1 MGCGRGSANEAAEGG
16 GAEARTVKDFPL
28 AALECALE
36 ASSRYFEEK
45 IFRLRRLARHC
56 VDEISSDLRGDGKGG
71 IVTGGSLHYSAA
83 QWQKLP
89 PIRRAIKEFEQDAR
103 EVSDALNAAMATTN
117 LLPPPIDDVMLDEKA
132 TEERNDAV
140 TDVLASHARRL
151 AAVGGLVRELSAD
164 LDSARELWELQ
175 LDGDRN
181 RTVQMNFRASVF
193 ALSAA
198 VAAVP
203 ASLGGMNMP
212 HGLETA
218 PIGVFW
224 SVAGGILI
232 GSTAVWYAFMR
243 RFRKA
248 GELTSARAG
257 ELASMQYI
265 LGNLDSLDD
274 AFSGVDGSSLTREA
288 LRDVMR
294 TEAGNVGA
302 PSEKEVFD
310 LLFKVFDTDRSRA
323 IDDAEWRRS
332 E

>member
-1 MGCGRGSANEAAEGG
+1 LN
-16 GAEARTVKDFPL
+16 
-28 AALECALE
+28 
-36 ASSRYFEEK
+36 YN
-45 IFRLRRLARHC
+45 
-56 VDEISSDLRGDGKGG
+56 
-71 IVTGGSLHYSAA
+71 AA

-103 EVSDALNAAMATTN
+103 EASEALNAAMTTTD
-117 LLPPPIDDVMLDEKA
+117 LVPTPMDVVFDEKA
-132 TEERNDAV
+132 AEERNDAV

-181 RTVQMNFRASVF
+181 RTVQMNFRATVF

-203 ASLGGMNMP
+203 AGLGGMNMP